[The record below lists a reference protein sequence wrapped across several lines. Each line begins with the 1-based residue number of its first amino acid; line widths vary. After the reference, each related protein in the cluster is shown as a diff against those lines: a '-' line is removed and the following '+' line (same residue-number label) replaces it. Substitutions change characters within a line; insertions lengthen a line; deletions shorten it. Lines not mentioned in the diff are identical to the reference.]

1 MLEWCFLLWEL
12 WIFWKI
18 LILAYHLI
26 VLIFK
31 ILFAVINWICFGIE
45 WTCFGIKWTYD
56 KYKKIKH
63 EKLMKELVNNK

>member
-18 LILAYHLI
+18 LILAYYLI
-26 VLIFK
+26 VFIFG
-31 ILFAVINWICFGIE
+31 ILFAAIRWTCFAIR

-56 KYKKIKH
+56 KFKKIKH
-63 EKLMKELVNNK
+63 EKLMKELVINE